1 MRDQIRHR
9 CLYLFPNEG
18 VRFEFGLVRTP
29 DSWFTV
35 KYEDGEET
43 LVSTE
48 EGIQLDVQSVGMK
61 KEELTDDVHLE
72 LLEWG
77 VEESSRLF
85 AGCDSE
91 TYNLRVES
99 GSC

>member
-1 MRDQIRHR
+1 
-9 CLYLFPNEG
+9 
-18 VRFEFGLVRTP
+18 
-29 DSWFTV
+29 
-35 KYEDGEET
+35 
-43 LVSTE
+43 
-48 EGIQLDVQSVGMK
+48 GIQLDVQSVGMK

-99 GSC
+99 ESC